1 MGDEFEF
8 NPKQLALFISD
19 VKSAM
24 ARMHKTNKY
33 YYWHFVNADAS
44 SIVPVGS
51 GAEGEKDIPKRSGSI
66 IVSEARTG
74 RNILTL
80 DYSSVVIMWCV
91 TGFILVFLCIVLVRH
106 YRRRARIHGYVVR
119 FVRNAKKSTR
129 FVSEKHTLHN

>member
-24 ARMHKTNKY
+24 ARMHKNNKY

-51 GAEGEKDIPKRSGSI
+51 GAEGEKDIPNRSGSI
-66 IVSEARTG
+66 IVSEAR
-74 RNILTL
+74 RNLLAL

-91 TGFILVFLCIVLVRH
+91 TGLILVFLCIVLVRH
-106 YRRRARIHGYVVR
+106 YRRRVRIHGYVLR
-119 FVRNAKKSTR
+119 FVRNAKKSIR
-129 FVSEKHTLHN
+129 FVPEKHRLHNF